1 MNWINSWKS
10 RTKKRLYRIELRLG
24 KLTALEIEFCPCIKG
39 CTCKNKTCKCKKCS
53 KLRVMIFN
61 FGFEI

>member
-10 RTKKRLYRIELRLG
+10 RTKKRVYKIELRLG
-24 KLTALEIEFCPCIKG
+24 KLTALEIEFCPCIKE
-39 CTCKNKTCKCKKCS
+39 CKCKKKTCKCKKCS
-53 KLRVMIFN
+53 KLRIMIFN